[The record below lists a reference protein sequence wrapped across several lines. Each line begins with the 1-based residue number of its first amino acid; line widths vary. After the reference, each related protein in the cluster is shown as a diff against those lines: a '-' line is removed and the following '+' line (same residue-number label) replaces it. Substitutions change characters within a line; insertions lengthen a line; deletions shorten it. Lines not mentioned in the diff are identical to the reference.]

1 MAWSVPEV
9 EPALHRLVAPML
21 LVVRREAK
29 TSNRWWTENKG
40 GTMQTAH
47 TVEGGRARLL
57 SRLLERHKIE
67 LSARKQDLRSL
78 SVVGAVVVEG
88 AESSMVREAHGLG
101 AAMAAI
107 SSRTVQRL
115 ETSLKRLRAG
125 TYGRC
130 SDCDCP
136 IGTAR
141 LRALPFA
148 DACRDCQERRD
159 QARGMFPILV

>member
-1 MAWSVPEV
+1 MPNAETP
-9 EPALHRLVAPML
+9 R
-21 LVVRREAK
+21 
-29 TSNRWWTENKG
+29 
-40 GTMQTAH
+40 
-47 TVEGGRARLL
+47 GGRERLL
-57 SRLLERHKIE
+57 SRMLERHAIE

-78 SVVGAVVVEG
+78 YTESADVVEDT
-88 AESSMVREAHGLG
+88 ESIILREARGLG
-101 AAMAAI
+101 AAVAAI

-115 ETSLKRLRAG
+115 ESSLKRLRAG

-130 SDCDCP
+130 SDCDAP

-159 QARGMFPILV
+159 QARGVLPILV

>member
-1 MAWSVPEV
+1 M
-9 EPALHRLVAPML
+9 
-21 LVVRREAK
+21 
-29 TSNRWWTENKG
+29 
-40 GTMQTAH
+40 
-47 TVEGGRARLL
+47 
-57 SRLLERHKIE
+57 LERHAIE

-78 SVVGAVVVEG
+78 YTESADVVEDT
-88 AESSMVREAHGLG
+88 ESIILREARGLG
-101 AAMAAI
+101 AAVAAI

-115 ETSLKRLRAG
+115 ENSLKRLRAG

-130 SDCDCP
+130 SDCDAP

-159 QARGMFPILV
+159 QARGVLPILA

>member
-1 MAWSVPEV
+1 MPNGNT
-9 EPALHRLVAPML
+9 PR
-21 LVVRREAK
+21 
-29 TSNRWWTENKG
+29 
-40 GTMQTAH
+40 
-47 TVEGGRARLL
+47 GGRERLL
-57 SRLLERHKIE
+57 TRLLERYAVE
-67 LSARKQDLRSL
+67 LSARKEGLRSL
-78 SVVGAVVVEG
+78 YEETADVVEG
-88 AESSMVREAHGLG
+88 TESSLVREALGLG

-130 SDCDCP
+130 SDCDRS
-136 IGTAR
+136 IGAAR

-159 QARGMFPILV
+159 QARGAFPILV